1 MINENIEEMNT
12 SFKLKIIGVVI
23 NQTYL
28 SLEEENIFI
37 NIEPKRNNT
46 YNLSTLAIEN
56 YIVANVNNFNNQ
68 NIEAIR
74 EIYCLL
80 NNATIYNIRIL
91 FDKNIVISL
100 KYGEWILD
108 NKED

>member
-1 MINENIEEMNT
+1 MNT
-12 SFKLKIIGVVI
+12 SFTLKTIGVVI

-37 NIEPKRNNT
+37 NIERKRNNT
-46 YNLSTLAIEN
+46 YNLSTLDIEN
-56 YIVANVNNFNNQ
+56 YIDANVNNFNNQ

-74 EIYCLL
+74 EISCLL
-80 NNATIYNIRIL
+80 RNATIYNISVL

-108 NKED
+108 T